1 MNHHEPQ
8 RYSVITGASG
18 GIGLATTLELA
29 RRSVHVVGVC
39 RNLAGANT
47 LLKRAVEEG
56 VGERVVAEI
65 TDLSRLSQV
74 RSLTL
79 RLRRRLHRLD
89 ILINN
94 AGVISPTPTL
104 SADGV
109 ELTFAVNHLSHF
121 LLSQE
126 LLPLLKVKRGRI
138 INIVDDS
145 HRDSILP
152 LHACETL
159 DDYDW
164 GRAYNRAMFAKTATS
179 LETARRLTV
188 DGVAV
193 HTLHPGT
200 VKTGLFRHLGAL
212 DRGKLQFTGVPPKA
226 AATHVLRLALE
237 SQYAKPALAY
247 FKRNSRGDPAALAT
261 HPDVVDKLW
270 KLSEQLCARTGDAR
284 ERAVGA

>member
-1 MNHHEPQ
+1 MSQKEQ
-8 RYSVITGASG
+8 QYCVITGASA
-18 GIGLATTLELA
+18 GIGLAATLELA
-29 RRSVHVVGVC
+29 RRGVHIVGVC

-74 RSLTL
+74 RALAL

-89 ILINN
+89 ILVNN
-94 AGVISPTPTL
+94 AGLISPSPEL

-126 LLPLLKVKRGRI
+126 LLPLLKVKGGRV
-138 INIVDDS
+138 INVVDDS

-152 LHACETL
+152 LHACETV
-159 DDYDW
+159 DEYDW
-164 GRAYNRAMFAKTATS
+164 SRAYNRAMFAKTATS
-179 LETARRLTV
+179 LEAARRLAAE
-188 DGVAV
+188 GVAV

-212 DRGKLQFTGVPPKA
+212 ERGKLQFTGVPPKT
-226 AATHVLRLALE
+226 AATHIVRLALDA
-237 SQYAKPALAY
+237 QYAEPGLTY
-247 FKRNSRGDPAALAT
+247 FKRNTRGDPAALAT
-261 HPDVVDKLW
+261 HPEVVGKLW
-270 KLSEQLCARTGDAR
+270 KLSEQLCTRAGDSR
-284 ERAVGA
+284 QRAVGA